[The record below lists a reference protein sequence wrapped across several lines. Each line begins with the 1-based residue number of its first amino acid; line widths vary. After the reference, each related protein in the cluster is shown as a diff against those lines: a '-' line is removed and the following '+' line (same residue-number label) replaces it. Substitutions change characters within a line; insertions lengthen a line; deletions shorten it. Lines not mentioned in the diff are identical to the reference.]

1 VAIIVT
7 QPTEKDAIVEI
18 PTNQLSK
25 MIRSEFSTTK
35 EDLLVRARDRGAGQ
49 NILEVLESFPA
60 GTNFESLADVVSAYK
75 ESDQAPQTGILER
88 KT

>member
-1 VAIIVT
+1 MT
-7 QPTEKDAIVEI
+7 QGMGGHST
-18 PTNQLSK
+18 TNAAHHFEGA
-25 MIRSEFSTTK
+25 EFPATK

-60 GTNFESLADVVSAYK
+60 GTNFESLADVVSAYQ

-88 KT
+88 TP